1 MVTGLDGFAAFRLGD
16 WAAAAELLWSAR
28 RIVNVF
34 GGSHAQRD
42 VIDWTLTEAA
52 LRGGIADMADGLVAE
67 RLALRP
73 HSPVNLA
80 FRDRLPKDR
89 ARAA

>member
-1 MVTGLDGFAAFRLGD
+1 
-16 WAAAAELLWSAR
+16 
-28 RIVNVF
+28 VNVF

-42 VIDWTLTEAA
+42 VLDWTLTEAA
-52 LRGGIADMADGLVAE
+52 LRGGLSDMAEGLVAE

-80 FRDRLPKDR
+80 FRDRLH
-89 ARAA
+89 AERAAA

>member
-1 MVTGLDGFAAFRLGD
+1 
-16 WAAAAELLWSAR
+16 
-28 RIVNVF
+28 VNAF

-52 LRGGIADMADGLVAE
+52 LRGGPSEMAEALVAE
-67 RLALRP
+67 RRALRP

-80 FRDRLPKDR
+80 FRDRLQQE
-89 ARAA
+89 RAAA